1 MRKKAG
7 VLGSISF
14 QITLTKEKERA
25 KRKKARWREKS
36 NGCTLNFYNGYF
48 GREKILDAK
57 TPSGGNVVKNPAR
70 YVTRKTTKIKTTY
83 FAALQHRN

>member
-25 KRKKARWREKS
+25 KRKKAR
-36 NGCTLNFYNGYF
+36 
-48 GREKILDAK
+48 
-57 TPSGGNVVKNPAR
+57 
-70 YVTRKTTKIKTTY
+70 
-83 FAALQHRN
+83 